1 MNRLVHN
8 TLAGLGAI
16 SLAGGLTLGVD
27 LWWLTNRHSHSVD
40 SPIVGEQIRISPVA
54 ERIAA
59 QLAPSLQSLA
69 VEHKDAVIATSGG
82 AVTRLAVRTVY
93 PAGVKAVPYAT
104 QVGCDR
110 ALTYLDGL
118 SVAQL
123 IGLMSEHAR
132 AKGHR
137 LHPTLARLAELR

>member
-1 MNRLVHN
+1 MNRLIHN
-8 TLAGLGAI
+8 TLAGLGAV
-16 SLAGGLTLGVD
+16 SLASGLTLGVG
-27 LWWLTNRHSHSVD
+27 LWWLTNGDDQSVD
-40 SPIVGEQIRISPVA
+40 SALISDQIRVSPVA

-59 QLAPSLQSLA
+59 QLAPSLQTLA
-69 VEHKDAVIATSGG
+69 IEHKDAVIAGSGG
-82 AVTRLAVRTVY
+82 PVTRLAVRTVY

-132 AKGHR
+132 AKGHS
-137 LHPTLARLAELR
+137 LDPTVARLAEPR